1 MSRKFGGLGRH
12 TSDVEVTN
20 VSMHGF
26 WLLMG
31 DRERY
36 LSFDD
41 FPWFRSATIDDLG
54 KVELASPGHL
64 RWPTLDIDLAVESI
78 DSPAAYPLI
87 SKAGL
92 SR

>member
-1 MSRKFGGLGRH
+1 MSRKFGGLGGH

-20 VSMHGF
+20 VSKHGF

-31 DRERY
+31 NRERF

-54 KVELASPGHL
+54 KVELSSPGHL

-78 DSPAAYPLI
+78 DNPADYPLI

-92 SR
+92 KR

>member
-1 MSRKFGGLGRH
+1 MNRKFGGPGRR

-20 VSMHGF
+20 VSKHGF

-31 DRERY
+31 DRELY

-41 FPWFRSATIDDLG
+41 FPWFRCATIDDLG

-64 RWPTLDIDLAVESI
+64 RWPTLDIDLAIESI
-78 DSPAAYPLI
+78 NSPADFPLI
-87 SKAGL
+87 SKASL